1 MIESFLIKQ
10 RYKKLIDKN
19 TREVIDFCTE
29 IANKNNINI
38 YLVGGLVRD
47 LLLDVNVFDVDI
59 LIEYDAIKF
68 AKLIIENSIKATI
81 IKINDGLK
89 TVRLKMNDIEFDI
102 ASTRSESY
110 PKAGHLPIIDSYA
123 CSIQEDLARRD
134 FSINSLAI
142 SLNKDRYFHT
152 IDIFNG
158 ISDLKSGELKILHE
172 NSFKDDPTRILRAFK
187 FRLRFNNL
195 SLDPHTFSLQENY
208 LNNITDYDICSS
220 RLKSELIEIF
230 NMNNMK
236 SFSIFINEQIYK
248 LFFDT
253 FDYKYSS
260 NIFQKL
266 NNIPEIIEKY
276 LAKTKDKNNLWL
288 IYFALLLKPDYSNLK
303 LNLSF
308 TKNEKR
314 ILEQAFFL
322 ILNKKKFSF
331 EDNFDNDF
339 SIYTFFQAKYI
350 EAILIYYFITDDK
363 NALYYLD
370 NLYNI
375 KIQTT
380 GKTLVELGLKPG
392 KDFQYIF
399 QNLLRLKIS
408 NPSLTSEEEI
418 IYIKNNYKL

>member
-19 TREVIDFCTE
+19 TREVIDFCSE
-29 IANKNNINI
+29 IANANNINI

-47 LLLDVNVFDVDI
+47 LLLNVNVFDIDI

-68 AKLIIENSIKATI
+68 AKLIIENSINATI
-81 IKINDGLK
+81 IKINDWLK
-89 TVRLKMNDIEFDI
+89 TVRLKINNIEFDI

-123 CSIQEDLARRD
+123 CSIQEDLSRRD

-142 SLNKDRYFHT
+142 SLNKDSYFHL

-158 ISDLKSGELKILHE
+158 ISDLKSGKLKILHE

-195 SLDPHTFSLQENY
+195 SLDPHTFNLQENY
-208 LNNITDYDICSS
+208 LNNITNYDICSS

-230 NMNNMK
+230 NMNNIK
-236 SFSIFINEQIYK
+236 SFSIFIDEQIYK

-260 NIFQKL
+260 SIFQKL

-308 TKNEKR
+308 TKNEKK
-314 ILEQAFFL
+314 ILDQAFFL
-322 ILNKKKFSF
+322 ILNQKKFSL
-331 EDNFDNDF
+331 EDNYGTDF

-350 EAILIYYFITDDK
+350 EAILIYYFITDDQ

-380 GKTLVELGLKPG
+380 GKTLIELGLKPG
-392 KDFQYIF
+392 KDFQHIF
-399 QNLLRLKIS
+399 QNLLKLKIS
-408 NPSLTSEEEI
+408 NPSLTLEEEI
-418 IYIKNNYKL
+418 IYIKNNYGI